1 MTRRHDS
8 AAIDIAGVLVI
19 RDRDRLKRR
28 VLRQVGDRFLHHR
41 TGGFADADQDISPSY
56 CRQIVQMWA
65 ERQRGVC
72 SIHRHREQLNRPL
85 AHQKNA

>member
-1 MTRRHDS
+1 MPRRHDS
-8 AAIDIAGVLVI
+8 ATLNIAGILVI
-19 RDRDRLKRR
+19 RDRDRLKPC
-28 VLRQVGDRFLHHR
+28 VLRQIGDRLFHHR
-41 TGGFADADQDISPSY
+41 TGGFADADQDISPNY
-56 CRQIVQMWA
+56 RRQIVQMWA